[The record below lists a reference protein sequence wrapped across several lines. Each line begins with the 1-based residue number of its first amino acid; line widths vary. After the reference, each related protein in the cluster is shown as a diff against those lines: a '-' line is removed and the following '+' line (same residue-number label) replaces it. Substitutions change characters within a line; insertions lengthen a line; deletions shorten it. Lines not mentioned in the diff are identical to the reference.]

1 MMRRLLLVL
10 SFVAG
15 GASAADAPAKLPT
28 LKIDASRVTVAGL
41 SSGAYMATQAQV
53 AYPDVFHGAAIV
65 AGGPYGCAGGKLDVA
80 LGSCMKG
87 TPVPDVQALAAQA
100 KERAGKG
107 EIGPLAKLATAKI
120 YALHGAQDAL
130 VAPAVGHASAG
141 FYDALKKADP
151 ALAGMSVVDDG
162 DRAFAHNLPIAAKG
176 DDCGKSVS
184 PFLGHCGFDAAGE
197 IFSQLYGKPAH
208 AVAATAKGE
217 LRVFDQDAYK
227 ANGKDAFLGATG
239 YVYLPPDCLAG
250 KPCGVMVAL
259 HGCKQNA
266 DLIGK
271 AFVEDAGFNRWAD
284 VYDVAVLY
292 PQTRAVFAPLNPQ
305 ACWDWWG
312 YSGENYDTRAGVQL
326 RWLVDALR
334 GLGVPSAK

>member
-1 MMRRLLLVL
+1 MKRLLLL
-10 SFVAG
+10 VALG
-15 GASAADAPAKLPT
+15 AGAASAADAPARLPALKLDP
-28 LKIDASRVTVAGL
+28 ARVTVAGL

-53 AYPDVFHGAAIV
+53 AYPEVFHGAALI
-65 AGGPYGCAGGKLDVA
+65 AGGPYGCAAGKLETA

-87 TPVPDVQALAAQA
+87 TPPPDVKALAAAA
-100 KERAGKG
+100 KTKAARGD
-107 EIGPLAKLATAKI
+107 IGPLAQLAGAKI

-130 VAPAVGHASAG
+130 VAPVVGDASAG
-141 FYDALKKADP
+141 FYDALKAVEP
-151 ALAGMSVVDDG
+151 ALAGMRVVNDG
-162 DRAFAHNLPIAAKG
+162 KRAFAHNLPIAASG

-184 PFLGHCGFDAAGE
+184 PFLGHCGIDAAGE
-197 IFSQLYGKPAH
+197 IFAQLYGKPAK
-208 AVAATAKGE
+208 VAGTAKGE
-217 LRVFDQDAYK
+217 LREFDQDAYK
-227 ANGKDAFLGATG
+227 ADGKDAFLGAKG
-239 YVYLPPDCLAG
+239 FVYLPPDCLAG

-259 HGCKQNA
+259 HGCKQNV
-266 DLIGK
+266 DLVGK

-326 RWLVDALR
+326 RWLVDALH
-334 GLGVPSAK
+334 GLGLPPIR

>member
-1 MMRRLLLVL
+1 MKRLLLVAML
-10 SFVAG
+10 VAG
-15 GASAADAPAKLPT
+15 GASAADAPAKLPS
-28 LKIDASRVTVAGL
+28 LKIDPARVTVAGL

-53 AYPDVFHGAAIV
+53 AYPDVFHGAALV
-65 AGGPYGCAGGKLDVA
+65 AGGPYGCAGGKLETA

-87 TPVPDVQALAAQA
+87 TPAPDVTALATQA
-100 KERAGKG
+100 RTRAAKG
-107 EIGPLAKLATAKI
+107 EIGPLSKLATARI

-130 VAPAVGHASAG
+130 VAPVVGHASAG
-141 FYDALKKADP
+141 FYEALKKADP
-151 ALAGMSVVDDG
+151 ALAGMTVTDDG
-162 DRAFAHNLPIAAKG
+162 DRAFAHNLPITAAG

-197 IFSQLYGKPAH
+197 IFAKLYGKPAH
-208 AVAATAKGE
+208 AAGTAKGE
-217 LRVFDQDAYK
+217 LRAFDQDAYR
-227 ANGKDAFLGATG
+227 NDGKDAFLASSGF
-239 YVYLPPDCLAG
+239 VYLPPDCLAG

-266 DLIGK
+266 DLVGK

-312 YSGENYDTRAGVQL
+312 YSGENYDIRAGVQL
-326 RWLVDALR
+326 RWLVDALH
-334 GLGVPSAK
+334 GLGLPAVK